1 MHLSGMLNVRVIM
14 RMRKES
20 WLRVLERIVLPFFL
34 NDHFPGDYVKGLA
47 EGKIEIVVQDTAR
60 FGGVDETE
68 TGSPAQSG
76 YFSFLSRGHKKTV
89 AASRTPAA
97 ELATSKSDGKGL
109 AEGKKRMS
117 FFGGDNGRKV
127 NVEPVS
133 ADNDSGYGPGNK
145 SDGVDTTKVRRRIVK
160 YTCHQDED
168 DEEENCYGE
177 YSTRSP
183 RTIPDDTDE
192 REGSMRWKELSPE
205 PSSARPMLR
214 RSRSSSL
221 SWSNRLHLGMPRGPR
236 RSVSRQRQQSRG
248 EISMLEINA

>member
-60 FGGVDETE
+60 FGGVDENETE
-68 TGSPAQSG
+68 SPAKSG

-89 AASRTPAA
+89 AASK
-97 ELATSKSDGKGL
+97 TSKSDGKGSTD
-109 AEGKKRMS
+109 GKERMS
-117 FFGGDNGRKV
+117 FFEGDKGLEV
-127 NVEPVS
+127 SAEPLS
-133 ADNDSGYGPGNK
+133 ADNDSGYGPGNR
-145 SDGVDTTKVRRRIVK
+145 SDDVDTGKVRRRIVK
-160 YTCHQDED
+160 YTYRQDQDD
-168 DEEENCYGE
+168 DEENRHGD

-183 RTIPDDTDE
+183 RTIPDDTDGQ
-192 REGSMRWKELSPE
+192 EGSLRWKELSPE
-205 PSSARPMLR
+205 PSPGRPMLR

-221 SWSNRLHLGMPRGPR
+221 SWSNRHLTMQ
-236 RSVSRQRQQSRG
+236 RSQGRSISRQRQQSRG